1 MKPRTNKP
9 APPPAEAFRFAAL
22 AVVDDSAPADGATAA
37 GTFTGVAYS
46 GDVIRNHWFWGSV
59 IFDLASTTAADRVPV
74 LVQHDPGQRAG
85 FASLTFGDQITA
97 EGTLMANSHGEAVA
111 SESRAGFPWQMS
123 VRIEP
128 SSIEEVAPGAT
139 ITVNGRSV
147 TGPANVFRNS
157 TIREVSFTPVGADPG
172 TEAQAMAHR
181 FTAPQPSETDDM
193 DLNEAL
199 ARISALEAE
208 NRTLA
213 ETAQRSDAEAK
224 AAKDAL
230 TAFSAARRSEEV
242 VGLFAALG
250 REHSPEA
257 AAPYLAMDETTF
269 AAIAADLR
277 KAGTANRPEDAVL
290 FADQAT
296 GDPATNT
303 EAAREKNAALIA
315 SYI

>member
-1 MKPRTNKP
+1 
-9 APPPAEAFRFAAL
+9 
-22 AVVDDSAPADGATAA
+22 
-37 GTFTGVAYS
+37 
-46 GDVIRNHWFWGSV
+46 
-59 IFDLASTTAADRVPV
+59 
-74 LVQHDPGQRAG
+74 
-85 FASLTFGDQITA
+85 
-97 EGTLMANSHGEAVA
+97 
-111 SESRAGFPWQMS
+111 
-123 VRIEP
+123 
-128 SSIEEVAPGAT
+128 
-139 ITVNGRSV
+139 
-147 TGPANVFRNS
+147 
-157 TIREVSFTPVGADPG
+157 
-172 TEAQAMAHR
+172 
-181 FTAPQPSETDDM
+181 M

-199 ARISALEAE
+199 ARISALEAD